1 MDFNVRIRIK
11 QYDNNDSQVSPVIVQ
26 SKQDTN

>member
-1 MDFNVRIRIK
+1 MDFNFRSSIK
-11 QYDNNDSQVSPVIVQ
+11 QYDNGDSQVSPVIVQ

>member
-1 MDFNVRIRIK
+1 MDFNFRSSVK
-11 QYDNNDSQVSPVIVQ
+11 QYDNNDGYVSPVIVQ